1 MLRNFVSPNKSRIRR
16 HGKNLLKFLIV
27 SNNNYAYVI
36 MPYVHASH
44 QIKCS
49 YKKPNDVN
57 KLTLRTRKGY
67 KNIVNKMGVRI

>member
-1 MLRNFVSPNKSRIRR
+1 MEK
-16 HGKNLLKFLIV
+16 KLLKFLIV
-27 SNNNYAYVI
+27 SNNNANCAYVI